1 MKISSCGMTFREQQS
16 SYLFPFFVLQHEE
29 GVKFAKECLAE
40 FEEANSIVTQ
50 EFSDLWAGRSLNTGL
65 KTQTI
70 AENTQQYI
78 IDTSGRVG
86 KWKDTL
92 WNLFEF
98 GPLHA
103 SVTLSIFFPICKFA
117 GFESYIGSV
126 SSHKRLCLMH
136 NGIKFSGTGTSHD
149 PPTIRMDCFTE

>member
-1 MKISSCGMTFREQQS
+1 
-16 SYLFPFFVLQHEE
+16 
-29 GVKFAKECLAE
+29 LAE

-65 KTQTI
+65 KTQTT

-103 SVTLSIFFPICKFA
+103 SVTLSIFFPICKFD
-117 GFESYIGSV
+117 GFESYIG
-126 SSHKRLCLMH
+126 RQ
-136 NGIKFSGTGTSHD
+136 
-149 PPTIRMDCFTE
+149 CFISQAFVFNAQWHQIQWHWDKS